1 MLLDVQSV
9 LQNFLTN
16 WPFLKIY
23 PPQSGYRKLRRRNS
37 LRQISF
43 SGLYDASLARN
54 NEISVF
60 DLDLGRKTTSP
71 LTVNHA
77 QLQAAMHEN
86 HANQCM
92 ISKSCKAFNSMHAL
106 ALHRLEYLQ
115 GLLWL
120 PALLA
125 GADQSV
131 VPLCAKLT

>member
-1 MLLDVQSV
+1 MLLDVQIV
-9 LQNFLTN
+9 LQNFFDKLAVFEDL
-16 WPFLKIY
+16 P

-77 QLQAAMHEN
+77 QLQAAMREN
-86 HANQCM
+86 HANQCV
-92 ISKSCKAFNSMHAL
+92 ISKSRKAFNSMQFMVWVFGA
-106 ALHRLEYLQ
+106 AYSKYMIERLRCIE
-115 GLLWL
+115 
-120 PALLA
+120 
-125 GADQSV
+125 
-131 VPLCAKLT
+131 AKQATIEDSTNT